1 MRTFAKSGT
10 SYFEFQLEG
19 EEQVYKIPLAADM
32 PMTVLNDMYEAS
44 NTSDRFMSQV
54 EMLRKYMGDVVD
66 ELSAGTLSDILRAW
80 SDESTQAGAS
90 VGES

>member
-1 MRTFAKSGT
+1 MRTFPKSGT

-32 PMTVLNDMYEAS
+32 PMTVLNDMYEKS
-44 NTSDRFMSQV
+44 NTGDRFMSQV

-80 SDESTQAGAS
+80 SDESTRAGAS

>member
-10 SYFEFQLEG
+10 SFFEFQLEG

>member
-1 MRTFAKSGT
+1 MRTFPKSGT

-32 PMTVLNDMYEAS
+32 PMTVLNDMCEAS
-44 NTSDRFMSQV
+44 NTGDRFMSQV

>member
-1 MRTFAKSGT
+1 MRTFPKSGT

-19 EEQVYKIPLAADM
+19 EERVYKIPLAADM

-80 SDESTQAGAS
+80 SDESTQAGAT

>member
-1 MRTFAKSGT
+1 MRTFPKSGT

-19 EEQVYKIPLAADM
+19 EERVYKIPLAADM
-32 PMTVLNDMYEAS
+32 PMTVLNDMYKAS
-44 NTSDRFMSQV
+44 NTGDRFMSQV

-66 ELSAGTLSDILRAW
+66 ELSAGILSDILRAW
-80 SDESTQAGAS
+80 SDESTQAGAT

>member
-44 NTSDRFMSQV
+44 NTGDRFMSQV

-80 SDESTQAGAS
+80 SDESTRAGAS

>member
-10 SYFEFQLEG
+10 SFFEFQLEG

-32 PMTVLNDMYEAS
+32 PMTVLNDMYEKS
-44 NTSDRFMSQV
+44 NTGDRFMSQV

>member
-1 MRTFAKSGT
+1 MRTFPKSGT

-19 EEQVYKIPLAADM
+19 EERVYKIPLAADM
-32 PMTVLNDMYEAS
+32 PMTVLNDMYEAL
-44 NTSDRFMSQV
+44 NTGDRFMSQV

>member
-1 MRTFAKSGT
+1 MRTFPRSGT

-19 EEQVYKIPLAADM
+19 EERVYKIPLAADM

-80 SDESTQAGAS
+80 SDESTQAGAT

>member
-10 SYFEFQLEG
+10 SFFEFQLEG

-32 PMTVLNDMYEAS
+32 PMTVLNDMYEKS
-44 NTSDRFMSQV
+44 NTGDRFMSQV

-80 SDESTQAGAS
+80 SDESTRAGAS

>member
-10 SYFEFQLEG
+10 SFFEFQLEG
-19 EEQVYKIPLAADM
+19 EEHVYKIPLAADM
-32 PMTVLNDMYEAS
+32 PLTVLNAMYEAS
-44 NTSDRFMSQV
+44 NTGDRFKSQV

>member
-10 SYFEFQLEG
+10 SFFEFQLEG

-32 PMTVLNDMYEAS
+32 PMTVLNSMYEAS
-44 NTSDRFMSQV
+44 NTGDRFMSQV

-80 SDESTQAGAS
+80 SDESTRAGAS

>member
-10 SYFEFQLEG
+10 SFFEFQLEG

-80 SDESTQAGAS
+80 SDESTRAGAS

>member
-1 MRTFAKSGT
+1 MRTFPKSGT

-19 EEQVYKIPLAADM
+19 EEQVYKIPLTADM
-32 PMTVLNDMYEAS
+32 PMAVLNDMYEAS
-44 NTSDRFMSQV
+44 NTGDRFMSQV

-80 SDESTQAGAS
+80 SDESTQAGAT